1 MKNYL
6 DCFPCFLKQALRI
19 GRIAT
24 EDEGKIKKLLDE
36 VGMMLKDIPA
46 ENTPPESGMLI
57 HQKVREIM
65 GNSDPYREIKD
76 ETTQRAL
83 SMYHSLKKQVENSDD
98 RLLTAIRV
106 SVAGNV
112 MDFGVTR
119 NFDLEKDVAQILGMD
134 FALFDYSE
142 FVNCLDQ
149 ADNVL
154 FIGDNAGEC
163 VFDRILIEE
172 MNKPTVYVVR
182 DIPVI
187 NDATYDDAVQA
198 GIDRVATIM
207 SSGTKAP
214 GTVLKTCSGEFR
226 ALFNNSGFII
236 SKGQGNYEGLSDEN
250 KPIFFL
256 LKAKCHVIA
265 DDIGVEEGDI
275 ILKGINVKR
284 NPDENP

>member
-1 MKNYL
+1 MRTYL

-24 EDEGKIKKLLDE
+24 GDEDKIKKLLNE

-46 ENTPPESGMLI
+46 DSTPPESGMLI
-57 HQKVREIM
+57 HQKVREII
-65 GNSDPYREIKD
+65 GNNDPYREIKD
-76 ETTQRAL
+76 ETTLKAL
-83 SMYHSLKKQVENSDD
+83 SMYPSLKKKVEESED
-98 RLLTAIRV
+98 RLMTAIRI

-112 MDFGVTR
+112 MDFGVTKE
-119 NFDLEKDVAQILGMD
+119 FDIEKDVAEILGMD
-134 FALFDYSE
+134 FTICDYSE
-142 FVNCLDQ
+142 FVDCLDKT
-149 ADNVL
+149 DNIL

-187 NDATYDDAVQA
+187 NDATYDDAVKA
-198 GIDRVATIM
+198 GIDKVATIM

-214 GTVLKTCSGEFR
+214 GTVLKTCSDDFR
-226 ALFNNSGFII
+226 SFFNSSSFII
-236 SKGQGNYEGLSDEN
+236 SKGQGNYEGLSGEK
-250 KPIFFL
+250 KPVFFL

-265 DDIGVEEGDI
+265 DDIGIEEGNI
-275 ILKGINVKR
+275 ILKGINIKGTT
-284 NPDENP
+284 

>member
-1 MKNYL
+1 M
-6 DCFPCFLKQALRI
+6 

-24 EDEGKIKKLLDE
+24 EDEGRIKKLINE
-36 VGMMLKDIPA
+36 VGMMLRDIPA
-46 ENTPPESGMLI
+46 ESTPPESGMLI
-57 HQKVREIM
+57 HQKVREII
-65 GNSDPYREIKD
+65 GNPDPYKEIKD
-76 ETTQRAL
+76 ETTRKAL
-83 SMYHSLKKQVENSDD
+83 SMYPSLKIQVKDSDD
-98 RLLTAIRV
+98 RLMTAIRI

-119 NFDLEKDVAQILGMD
+119 DFDIEKDVIEILRMG
-134 FALFDYSE
+134 FAICDYKE
-142 FVNCLDQ
+142 FVSRLDQ
-149 ADNVL
+149 TDNIL

-187 NDATYDDAVQA
+187 NDATYDDAVHA
-198 GIDRVATIM
+198 GIDRVATIV

-214 GTVLKTCSGEFR
+214 GTVLKTCSENFR
-226 ALFNNSGFII
+226 AFYNNSSFII
-236 SKGQGNYEGLSDEN
+236 SKGQGNYEGLSNE
-250 KPIFFL
+250 KRPIFFL

-275 ILKGINVKR
+275 VLKGINVKGT
-284 NPDENP
+284 PP

>member
-1 MKNYL
+1 MRTYL

-24 EDEGKIKKLLDE
+24 EDEDKIKKLLNE

-46 ENTPPESGMLI
+46 DSTPPESGMLI
-57 HQKVREIM
+57 HQKVREII
-65 GNSDPYREIKD
+65 GNNDPYREIKD
-76 ETTQRAL
+76 ETTRKAL
-83 SMYHSLKKQVENSDD
+83 SMYPSLKKKVEESED
-98 RLLTAIRV
+98 RLMTAIRI
-106 SVAGNV
+106 SAAGNV
-112 MDFGVTR
+112 MDFGVTKE
-119 NFDLEKDVAQILGMD
+119 FDIEKDVAEILGMD
-134 FALFDYSE
+134 FTVCDYSE
-142 FVNCLDQ
+142 FVDCLDKT
-149 ADNVL
+149 DNIL

-198 GIDRVATIM
+198 GIDKVATIM

-214 GTVLKTCSGEFR
+214 GTVLKTCSDDFR
-226 ALFNNSGFII
+226 AFYNSSSFII
-236 SKGQGNYEGLSDEN
+236 SKGQGNYEGLSSEK
-250 KPIFFL
+250 KPVFFL

-265 DDIGVEEGDI
+265 DDIGVEEGNI
-275 ILKGINVKR
+275 ILKGINIKGTT
-284 NPDENP
+284 